1 MIVSGIVAVAGTATA
16 IHTASGATH
25 LRVQA
30 GSSTPIELGDA
41 GVTFGNGYAIA
52 RSNSG
57 VPESVDLDLTDGDA
71 LYAISAGSTVNV
83 SFIAT
88 T

>member
-1 MIVSGIVAVAGTATA
+1 MIVSGTVAVGGTATL
-16 IHTASGATH
+16 IHTAAGATR
-25 LRVQA
+25 LRAQA
-30 GSSTPIELGDA
+30 GSSTPIELGDS
-41 GVTFGNGYAIA
+41 GVTFGNGFAIA

-57 VPESVDLDLTDGDA
+57 VPESVDLDMSDGDS
-71 LYAISAGSTVNV
+71 LCGISAGSTVNV